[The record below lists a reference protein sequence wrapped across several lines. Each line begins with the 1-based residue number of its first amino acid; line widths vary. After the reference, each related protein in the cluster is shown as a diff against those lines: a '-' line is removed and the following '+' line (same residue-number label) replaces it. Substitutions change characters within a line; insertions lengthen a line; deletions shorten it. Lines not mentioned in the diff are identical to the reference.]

1 MPSPLVPASPDLL
14 TPWADL
20 LAAELPG
27 VDLGTKR
34 PSTVENLSRP
44 FVRLLNLGGPW
55 RYYQF
60 WYPRLLTETYA
71 PDKLEARTLD
81 ATVARVTASLAGT
94 GGRPDGQPGFYI
106 TASDL
111 DSQGADSEV
120 DGIPVVLTQ
129 ALLCV
134 QVYP

>member
-1 MPSPLVPASPDLL
+1 MTV
-14 TPWADL
+14 
-20 LAAELPG
+20 
-27 VDLGTKR
+27 GTKR
-34 PSTVENLSRP
+34 PSTVENLTRP
-44 FVRLLNLGGPW
+44 FVRLVVLGGPW

-60 WYPRLLTETYA
+60 WYPRILTETYA
-71 PDKLEARTLD
+71 PDKYQARRVD
-81 ATVARVTASLAGT
+81 ALAARATADLAGY
-94 GGRPDGQPGFYI
+94 GARPGTPDGFYI
-106 TASDL
+106 TESTL